1 MQKFDISTLLCLP
14 DCLPDKASPTAW
26 LSLRR
31 SSSISCQQTD
41 LSLLTDWLGHWIGL
55 IFQWYKIRG

>member
-14 DCLPDKASPTAW
+14 DCLPDKASPTAR

-41 LSLLTDWLGHWIGL
+41 LSLWL
-55 IFQWYKIRG
+55 